1 MHVLSRAA
9 AVPEL
14 LVPYAAVDRDRG
26 GGCWVMANM
35 VAGLDGSAAIAGRV
49 AALSNDA
56 DSRLFLQMR
65 ALADVVMVGA
75 QTLRAEGY
83 GAVGLTEAQ
92 ASERQESGRRA
103 HPVLAVVTRSLDVDW
118 STKAFRDAPGKS
130 RPIVITCEGVD
141 QVRLRRARES
151 AEVILA
157 GQDRVDPTLAIARLW
172 ELGHRVV
179 LCEGG
184 PTWLGQLVAAGRLDE
199 LCLTLAPVM
208 GGDPLPVSVTPLGA
222 DLARWHLCH
231 VLSDGDTLF
240 LRYERASDG

>member
-9 AVPEL
+9 AVPDL
-14 LVPYAAVDRDRG
+14 LAPYAAVDRHRCG
-26 GGCWVMANM
+26 GWVMANM

-49 AALSNDA
+49 AALSNDV

-75 QTLRAEGY
+75 QTLRAEAY
-83 GAVGLTEAQ
+83 GAIRLTEGQ

-118 STKAFRDAPGKS
+118 SAKAFRDAPGES
-130 RPIVITCEGVD
+130 RPIVITCEAAD

-157 GQDRVDPTLAIARLW
+157 GRNHVDPTLAIARLS
-172 ELGHRVV
+172 EMGHRVV

-184 PTWLGQLVAAGRLDE
+184 PTWLGQLAAAGRLDE

-208 GGDPLPVSVTPLGA
+208 GGDPLPVSVTPVDA
-222 DLARWHLCH
+222 NLARWRLCH

-240 LRYERASDG
+240 LRYERANDV